1 MEMLLSEVHRA
12 CAGELVMSFREE
24 LWKMIGGQLTLKRK
38 EKGLTQAELATR
50 LDISKPFVSQIEN
63 GKRSI
68 PEYLIPQISALLDFD
83 FVAFLHSKANVSAE
97 ETNSEKTKTYQEI
110 LELLNELSEN
120 EQKCVK
126 DFLERFV
133 VCSSDRKKEIL
144 RELAKIPIKYLRSE
158 MEKLMELLSESENNQ
173 QLKETGTGE

>member
-1 MEMLLSEVHRA
+1 M
-12 CAGELVMSFREE
+12 GFREE
-24 LWKMIGGQLTLKRK
+24 LWKLIGGQLSSKRK

-50 LDISKPFVSQIEN
+50 LDVSKPFISQIEN

-83 FVAFLHSKANVSAE
+83 FVAFLHSKANVPE

-133 VCSSDRKKEIL
+133 VCTSDRKKEIL
-144 RELAKIPIKYLRSE
+144 RELAEIPIKHLKME
-158 MEKLMELLSESENNQ
+158 MEKLMELLSESESN